1 MVVTC
6 DNIPFPDFRQSNQS
20 PLWSKVSCD
29 PWTLQS
35 SSGDCWSKDLRF
47 PMDFMQGKHIAKLR
61 HAPTTSKALTSGE
74 ISLKHVVVNR
84 DEGVKNSTSES
95 QSYSLR
101 MDTVSFIF
109 ESDQRD
115 RKIMCLFTVLRVRS
129 SHSSPASTLAK
140 AALFRWKAL
149 KAHCEL
155 SSLYDSFPI
164 FWSSTLLPFLF
175 LVPLYSTHVF
185 TLYPPRLKKHLVL
198 LTDKPAALSR
208 AVLQKQNSCV
218 RLRFRGILKVQSFQG
233 WRWSTIVHYCITYE

>member
-20 PLWSKVSCD
+20 PLWSKVSCG

-74 ISLKHVVVNR
+74 ISLRHVVVNR
-84 DEGVKNSTSES
+84 DEGVKKT
-95 QSYSLR
+95 QPQRYSLR

-115 RKIMCLFTVLRVRS
+115 RKIMCLFAVLRVRS
-129 SHSSPASTLAK
+129 SHSSPASILAK

-164 FWSSTLLPFLF
+164 WSSTLYPSSSDFVLRVTKSSPG
-175 LVPLYSTHVF
+175 SSNHVF
-185 TLYPPRLKKHLVL
+185 SSMGLMGNASNSSSVR
-198 LTDKPAALSR
+198 LSR
-208 AVLQKQNSCV
+208 KDNTKRQIFSSPWHARK
-218 RLRFRGILKVQSFQG
+218 
-233 WRWSTIVHYCITYE
+233 